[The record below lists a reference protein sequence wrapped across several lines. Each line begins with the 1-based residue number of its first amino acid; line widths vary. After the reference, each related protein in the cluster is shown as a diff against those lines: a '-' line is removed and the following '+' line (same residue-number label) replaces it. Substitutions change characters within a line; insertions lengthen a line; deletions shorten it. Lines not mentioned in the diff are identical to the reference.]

1 MKKVYLALM
10 CMASL
15 TIVTACGG
23 GNASKNEEAKVVT
36 GDAGVDAK
44 LEQAEIAETTPEMTA
59 SQGTLTFEDFSD
71 QLKEACGVA
80 PITTDKMTDIKV
92 RKDGENDFSMNSP
105 VSDESDRVDVQ
116 RNYFNAFA
124 KVADGN
130 AIYGFHM
137 DRTRGDDAFK
147 SYDEYIKFI
156 NANGDYDK
164 ATYGY
169 DYKGKKVKVY
179 CAVAFGDFGLHV
191 TTE

>member
-1 MKKVYLALM
+1 MSIIFTFGLLG
-10 CMASL
+10 SSWEENR
-15 TIVTACGG
+15 G
-23 GNASKNEEAKVVT
+23 GNSSKTTEAPEAEAT
-36 GDAGVDAK
+36 
-44 LEQAEIAETTPEMTA
+44 EQTAEAAEAAPDTTA
-59 SQGTLTFEDFSD
+59 SQGSLTFEDFSA

-80 PITTDKMTDIKV
+80 PITTDKMTNIKV

-105 VSDESDRVDVQ
+105 VSDESDRIDVQ

-130 AIYGFHM
+130 KIYGFHM

-147 SYDEYIKFI
+147 NYDEYIKFI

-169 DYKGKKVKVY
+169 DYNGKKVTVY

-191 TTE
+191 TAE